1 MKKILFYLSL
11 LLVVIIF
18 IRVMKILIFDYSLL
32 TNYGMGFLTGQ
43 VLLLLIFVFLTFKL
57 RKHWK

>member
-1 MKKILFYLSL
+1 MKKIIFYIAL
-11 LLVVIIF
+11 LLVVILF
-18 IRVMKILIFDYSLL
+18 IKVVKILIFDYSLL

-43 VLLLLIFVFLTFKL
+43 LLLLLLFLFLAFKL